1 LLGDFSTSSKSKSK
15 LEVSTHSSLPST
27 QPPRLEVQ
35 ISTPITPQVN
45 IQQGPTFSFSLP
57 LPSTSQASIQQG
69 PKYACPPPPSAPQP
83 SNLFYH
89 IS

>member
-1 LLGDFSTSSKSKSK
+1 MNFSTSSKSKSK
-15 LEVSTHSSLPST
+15 TKVSTHSSLPSN

-35 ISTPITPQVN
+35 IPTPITPQVN
-45 IQQGPTFSFSLP
+45 IQQGPTFSFSP
-57 LPSTSQASIQQG
+57 LLISASQASIQQG